1 MTASRYSLEQDLRIL
16 GAMASELKDYLLKD
30 ILYWRLE
37 GPASFPL
44 MTLGGYLL
52 RLHRAEALMGRP
64 EPAGHE
70 VPVQSGGAALRD
82 ARREFENQTRAWAR
96 RAATKYQ
103 QELDARLKL
112 LGEYLGELETGA
124 AAAGHWP
131 HEAEIRTMI
140 ALLLDAARASLE
152 VAPYETRVRAL
163 DVSLERRLEP
173 SDFVGDPA
181 LEIAYPRET
190 FWWMWR
196 RPGIG

>member
-1 MTASRYSLEQDLRIL
+1 MAGSRYDLAQDLRIL
-16 GAMASELKDYLLKD
+16 QAMSSELKDYLLKD

-52 RLHRAEALMGRP
+52 RLHRVEALAGRLDL
-64 EPAGHE
+64 AG
-70 VPVQSGGAALRD
+70 QAALRD
-82 ARREFENQTRAWAR
+82 ARREYDTQTRAWSL
-96 RAATKYQ
+96 RAAAKYQ

-112 LGEYLGELETGA
+112 LAEYLGELETGV

-140 ALLLDAARASLE
+140 ALLLDAARAACD
-152 VAPYETRVRAL
+152 VAPYAARVRAL

-173 SDFVGDPA
+173 SGFVGDPA
-181 LEIAYPRET
+181 LEAAYPRET
-190 FWWMWR
+190 FWWMWS
-196 RPGIG
+196 RPGIGQ

>member
-1 MTASRYSLEQDLRIL
+1 MAGSRYDPVQDLRIL
-16 GAMASELKDYLLKD
+16 QAMSSELKDYLLKD

-52 RLHRAEALMGRP
+52 RLHRVEALAGRLD
-64 EPAGHE
+64 PAG
-70 VPVQSGGAALRD
+70 QAALRD
-82 ARREFENQTRAWAR
+82 AHREYETQTRAWSL
-96 RAATKYQ
+96 RAAVKYQ

-112 LGEYLGELETGA
+112 LAEYLGELETGV

-131 HEAEIRTMI
+131 HEAETRTTV
-140 ALLLDAARASLE
+140 ALLLDAARDAFD
-152 VAPYETRVRAL
+152 VTPYAVRVRAL

-173 SDFVGDPA
+173 SGFVGDPA
-181 LEIAYPRET
+181 LAAAYPRET

-196 RPGIG
+196 RPGIGQ